1 MDLRES
7 IDDQCLRVMLM
18 LPQLNKMLYIFGVL
32 ISRQGTA
39 VISAFP
45 AFIIHPW
52 KKTTRSLRC
61 TEQLI

>member
-1 MDLRES
+1 
-7 IDDQCLRVMLM
+7 MLM
-18 LPQLNKMLYIFGVL
+18 LPQLNKMLYIFSVL

-52 KKTTRSLRC
+52 KKPQGHC
-61 TEQLI
+61 VAQKN